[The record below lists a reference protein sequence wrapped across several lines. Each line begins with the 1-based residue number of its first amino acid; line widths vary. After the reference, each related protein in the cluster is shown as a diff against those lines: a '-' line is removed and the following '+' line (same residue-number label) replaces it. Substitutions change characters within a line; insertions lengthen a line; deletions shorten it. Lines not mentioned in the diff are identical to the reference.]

1 MNADPPFVRQ
11 LPPLLPTAL
20 SLACGAAPFAELRA
34 GNLGVRVA
42 VSAGEIDAV
51 QALRFRVFYQEMG
64 AVADARTM
72 AAARDTDA
80 FDRVADHLLVVDHTL
95 GSGPRGVVGTYRLI
109 QREAAE
115 RIGRFYSADEYD
127 ITMLT
132 AYPGRVLELGRSC
145 VDAAYRNRV
154 AMQLLWRGIAAYV
167 FHYRIALMFGCA
179 SLPGTDV
186 QALAPELTYLSA
198 YHLAPPELRPRAV
211 PGRYVDMRRMPL
223 EAVDPRRVLVQLPPL
238 IKGYLRLGGFV
249 GDGAVI
255 DRQFNTTDV
264 AVVVKTDLVAGKYY
278 RHYERE
284 SSPAG
289 HPVPEGATMHTDG

>member
-1 MNADPPFVRQ
+1 MNANPPFAW
-11 LPPLLPTAL
+11 PLSPAP
-20 SLACGAAPFAELRA
+20 SAAPFAELRA

-42 VSAGEIDAV
+42 VSPDEIDAV

-64 AVADARTM
+64 AIADARIATSG
-72 AAARDTDA
+72 RDRDA
-80 FDRVADHLLVVDHTL
+80 FDQVADHLLVVDHEI
-95 GSGPRGVVGTYRLI
+95 GHGPTGVIGTYRLI
-109 QREAAE
+109 QREAAA

-127 ITMLT
+127 IAKLT
-132 AYPGRVLELGRSC
+132 AFPGRVLELGRSC
-145 VDAAYRNRV
+145 VDAAYRHRM

-179 SLPGTDV
+179 SLPGTDPDT
-186 QALAPELTYLSA
+186 LAPELTYLSTH
-198 YHLAPPELRPRAV
+198 HLAPPELCPRAL
-211 PGRYVDMRRMPL
+211 PGRYVEMRRMPP
-223 EAVDPRRVLVQLPPL
+223 EAVDRRRALAQLPPL

-264 AVVVKTDLVAGKYY
+264 AVVVKTDLVTDKYY

-284 SSPAG
+284 SSVAG
-289 HPVPEGATMHTDG
+289 RSSPLDGVTIDTNG